1 MHREPTPKAQAVI
14 LRQLFAEKGVE
25 LAHRQS
31 LDVVARLHGHA
42 SWNVMSAQAPAAVE
56 PAVAPPAAA
65 EMPDVLAPVQS
76 IPTRRTKLAADG
88 PVKRY
93 DFDAI
98 AYVPT
103 RKQMKKLDEV
113 SYRVSP
119 ALWAA
124 VEERALALGFTCV
137 GCVGLE
143 EDEGQEDDDIKI
155 FVGVE
160 LYGRADL
167 TENDSAPEELAC
179 LLSEL
184 CEPMLMN
191 KKGELIAEPDDWEV
205 LSVDELD
212 NVPNKRKSYVFEG
225 SGFVAT
231 RAQLKSLQMSAI
243 VSPKLWA
250 DVQSKVVPFGFDLVG
265 NIDLCEDDGGQDFNI
280 PVSVCVRLHGRSYL
294 SESSPVPGSVIQA
307 LETLSEPL
315 TKLPDGSKA
324 FGPVTWELSSIE
336 PLPNPMMLYP

>member
-14 LRQLFAEKGVE
+14 LRQVFAEKGVE
-25 LAHRQS
+25 IAHRQS

-42 SWNVMSAQAPAAVE
+42 SWNVMSAQV
-56 PAVAPPAAA
+56 PAAA
-65 EMPDVLAPVQS
+65 EPVVPEVAAPVPAVTAQAKAT
-76 IPTRRTKLAADG
+76 PTRRIKPVVDG
-88 PVKRY
+88 PVKCY
-93 DFDAI
+93 NFDAI

-103 RKQMKKLDEV
+103 RKQMKKLDEA

-143 EDEGQEDDDIKI
+143 EDEGQDDDDIKI
-155 FVGVE
+155 FVSVE

-191 KKGELIAEPDDWEV
+191 ETGELIADPDNWEV
-205 LSVDELD
+205 LSIDELD
-212 NVPNKRKSYVFEG
+212 NVPTKRKSYVFEG
-225 SGFVAT
+225 VGFVGDRKT
-231 RAQLKSLQMSAI
+231 LESLKSTAT
-243 VSPKLWA
+243 VSPELWA
-250 DVQSKVVPFGFDLVG
+250 EVQKKVGPFGFDLVG
-265 NIDLCEDDGGQDFNI
+265 NIDLCEDDGANDTNI
-280 PVSVCVRLHGRSYL
+280 RVFVCVRLHGRSYL
-294 SESSPVPGSVIQA
+294 SESIPVPSAVVEA
-307 LETLSEPL
+307 LKTLSEPL
-315 TKLPDGSKA
+315 TKLPNGAKA
-324 FGPVTWELSSIE
+324 FGTLTWELSSIE
-336 PLPNPMMLYP
+336 PLQNPLMFYP